1 MQLDSS
7 FSHEIMELANTRREY
22 TQLYSQFQQTNKLHS
37 EQEELYRTQIDLI
50 KKENEV
56 LLNQNS
62 KLSNEVLLL
71 KSKKKAYYQVL
82 VTH

>member
-7 FSHEIMELANTRREY
+7 LSHEIIELANTRREY

-37 EQEELYRTQIDLI
+37 DQEELYRTQIDLI

-56 LLNQNS
+56 LLTQNN

>member
-7 FSHEIMELANTRREY
+7 LSHEIMELANTRREY
-22 TQLYSQFQQTNKLHS
+22 TQLYSRFQQTNKLHS

-56 LLNQNS
+56 LLTQNN

>member
-7 FSHEIMELANTRREY
+7 LSHEIMELANTRREY

-56 LLNQNS
+56 LLTQNN

-82 VTH
+82 ITH